1 MSKEEMTL
9 AKFLDSIW
17 GSNIKSKEEIEYE
30 NELKATKIHRCP
42 LCGGEA
48 EVESYSESYGHER
61 WKKFNVV
68 CKDCNITLNNTYYN
82 ELEAIKAWNK
92 LIEKRR

>member
-1 MSKEEMTL
+1 MNGEGKTPIEV
-9 AKFLDSIW
+9 LDSMW
-17 GSNIKSKEEIEYE
+17 GSITKSKEEIEYE
-30 NELKATKIHRCP
+30 NELRAIKINKCP

-48 EVESYSESYGHER
+48 EVDSHSECYGHEC
-61 WKKFNVV
+61 WTTYNVV

-92 LIEKRR
+92 LEDKKK